1 MHAKTF
7 YLWLAIPA
15 VAVAVHFGPGRAWLE
30 RDDAAAFVRQ
40 AERLGEEGNWEEA
53 TAKYSAALGAL
64 PAGPAEERQ
73 RLEVALGR
81 AIVMSGSIVEGQE
94 RLEKTLAELAAAG
107 QDSSPITQSARYEL
121 ATSSYYAAWLMRLE
135 GATTEEWKAEAEVAR
150 QNFRL
155 LAETAVSN
163 VAYGRDG
170 NPFERSLEA
179 TIRLEQMDLSE
190 LLARPLPKN
199 CPNCKSG
206 LCQKKRKQ
214 CASRCNSDGKK
225 KGEKKEEQD
234 ARKDVKK
241 TNRAGLY
248 SGERIGS

>member
-1 MHAKTF
+1 MHAKIF

-15 VAVAVHFGPGRAWLE
+15 VALAVHFGPGRAWLE
-30 RDDAAAFVRQ
+30 RDDAAALVRE
-40 AERLGEEGNWEEA
+40 AEKQGEEGNWEEA
-53 TAKYSAALGAL
+53 AAKYAAALIAL

-81 AIVMSGSIVEGQE
+81 ALVMSGSMIEGQD
-94 RLEKTLAELAAAG
+94 RLEKTLAELTEAG
-107 QDSSPITQSARYEL
+107 QDLSPIAQSARYEL

-135 GATTEEWKAEAEVAR
+135 GATAEEWKAEAEVAR

-155 LAETAVSN
+155 LAETSVST
-163 VAYGRDG
+163 VSEGSDAS
-170 NPFERSLEA
+170 PFERSLEA

-190 LLARPLPKN
+190 LLAKPLPKN
-199 CPNCKSG
+199 CPNCKQG

-214 CASRCNSDGKK
+214 CASRCNSEGKK

-241 TNRAGLY
+241 TNNAGLY
-248 SGERIGS
+248 SGNRQGS